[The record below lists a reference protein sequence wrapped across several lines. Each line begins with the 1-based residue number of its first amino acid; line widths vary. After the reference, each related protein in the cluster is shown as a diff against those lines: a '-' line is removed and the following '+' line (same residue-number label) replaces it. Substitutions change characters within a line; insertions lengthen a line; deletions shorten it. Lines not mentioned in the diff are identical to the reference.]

1 MSFSDQLK
9 RIRKAKGVS
18 QLQLAQVAG
27 VSQQAVAKWENGN
40 ASPDPDT
47 LCLLAARLTCS
58 LEDLLD
64 YSSVLSLHNPPLPQS
79 DSDRLSLMDT
89 LSFDLP
95 ADLLQQRNLQLTLRH
110 DSMEPVYQS
119 GDLLHIVKTGL
130 NPDGK
135 DCLVQTSDGAFVFAR
150 VEKPDSGRSDNT
162 GLLLRFF
169 NPRYRCIYVADA
181 ASVQILGEVIEL
193 RRPLTL

>member
-9 RIRKAKGVS
+9 RIRKAKGIS

-27 VSQQAVAKWENGN
+27 VSQQAVAKWEGGN

-64 YSSVLSLHNPPLPQS
+64 YSSVVALHNPPLQQTS
-79 DSDRLSLMDT
+79 RDLLSLNDA
-89 LSFDLP
+89 LFFELP
-95 ADLLQQRNLQLTLRH
+95 AELLQLHNLQLTLRQ
-110 DSMEPVYQS
+110 DSMEPVYKA

-130 NPDGK
+130 DPDGK
-135 DCLVQTSDGAFVFAR
+135 DCLVRTDQGACVFAR
-150 VEKPDSGRSDNT
+150 VEKANPGVSESG

-169 NPRYRCIYVADA
+169 NPRYRCIHVPDA
-181 ASVQILGEVIEL
+181 AALQILGEAIEL
-193 RRPLTL
+193 RRPVSC